1 MSTDENANGGVVPDN
16 MNIDANENNTESNA
30 NGTDLNHNHPS
41 PNNTSN
47 NASNDDNQS
56 ATENNA
62 ASNPSSNANP
72 SASTSNANKE
82 HLNLKVKAQ
91 DGTEVYFKVKKTT
104 KLKKLMDAY
113 CARVGKEAGSIRFL
127 FDGDRIAPNNTPALL
142 GMEDED
148 EIDAMVEVM
157 LLFFVCF

>member
-1 MSTDENANGGVVPDN
+1 MTSDDTQNGDGGSGMSVEGDGANGGSANSNSNNANGNSSNGGGGGGD
-16 MNIDANENNTESNA
+16 NNT
-30 NGTDLNHNHPS
+30 
-41 PNNTSN
+41 
-47 NASNDDNQS
+47 DDPHAQQQVQPPPQNR
-56 ATENNA
+56 
-62 ASNPSSNANP
+62 
-72 SASTSNANKE
+72 E

-127 FDGDRIAPNNTPALL
+127 FDGDRIAPESTPHQL

-148 EIDAMVEVM
+148 EIDAMVEVKH
-157 LLFFVCF
+157 FCVT

>member
-1 MSTDENANGGVVPDN
+1 MGFLSD
-16 MNIDANENNTESNA
+16 
-30 NGTDLNHNHPS
+30 HPRDS
-41 PNNTSN
+41 SYHTSIPPRTPTHTRMAAEAD
-47 NASNDDNQS
+47 ASNDQS
-56 ATENNA
+56 ATQSRPA
-62 ASNPSSNANP
+62 P
-72 SASTSNANKE
+72 E

-127 FDGDRIAPNNTPALL
+127 FDGDRIAPDSTPNDL

-148 EIDAMVEVM
+148 EIDAMVDQHGGQ
-157 LLFFVCF
+157 CGH

>member
-1 MSTDENANGGVVPDN
+1 MATDAQQTNDN
-16 MNIDANENNTESNA
+16 NEQQA
-30 NGTDLNHNHPS
+30 QP
-41 PNNTSN
+41 
-47 NASNDDNQS
+47 
-56 ATENNA
+56 
-62 ASNPSSNANP
+62 
-72 SASTSNANKE
+72 NKE

-127 FDGDRIAPNNTPALL
+127 FDGDRIAPDSTPNDL

-148 EIDAMVEVM
+148 EIDAMVEVCCDIANTSIS
-157 LLFFVCF
+157 LSFYSFP

>member
-1 MSTDENANGGVVPDN
+1 MAESAQNNDNNNNNNAN
-16 MNIDANENNTESNA
+16 NE
-30 NGTDLNHNHPS
+30 
-41 PNNTSN
+41 
-47 NASNDDNQS
+47 Q
-56 ATENNA
+56 A
-62 ASNPSSNANP
+62 A
-72 SASTSNANKE
+72 NANKE

-127 FDGDRIAPNNTPALL
+127 FDGDRIAPDSTPNDL

-148 EIDAMVEVM
+148 EIDAMVEQHGG
-157 LLFFVCF
+157 C